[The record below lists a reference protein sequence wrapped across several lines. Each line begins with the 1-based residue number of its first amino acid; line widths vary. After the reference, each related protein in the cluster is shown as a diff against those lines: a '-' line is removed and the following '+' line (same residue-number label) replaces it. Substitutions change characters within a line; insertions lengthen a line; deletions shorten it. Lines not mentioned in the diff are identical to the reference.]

1 MLEAITIWGLVAIVA
16 AILGMIV
23 AGIKRRDYSSWGFW
37 CFLLP
42 PLLLVLIV
50 MPKNTGPRPRK
61 RSLDEEDNY
70 RPLED

>member
-1 MLEAITIWGLVAIVA
+1 MLEAVTIWGLVAIVA
-16 AILGMIV
+16 AVLGMIV

-37 CFLLP
+37 CFVLP

-61 RSLDEEDNY
+61 RPLDEEDNY

>member
-1 MLEAITIWGLVAIVA
+1 MLEIVAIWGLVAIVA
-16 AILGMIV
+16 AVLGMIV

-37 CFLLP
+37 CFVLP

-70 RPLED
+70 SPLEN